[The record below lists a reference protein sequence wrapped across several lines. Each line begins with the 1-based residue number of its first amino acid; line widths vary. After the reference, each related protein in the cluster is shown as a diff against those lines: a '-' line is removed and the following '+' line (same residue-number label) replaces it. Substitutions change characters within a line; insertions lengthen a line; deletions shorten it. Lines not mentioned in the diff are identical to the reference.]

1 MRLAGNLSLGSSP
14 NEFSGVSSFCFSGA
28 SDRIAKAASM
38 YLLCSTPVVLPSAVI
53 ASYALSTLV
62 RKSSTSTKNGGFF
75 SATISNDGANLTAC
89 RSYVTGFVLYFLRIL
104 SLLRRTSSGSAGK
117 ALVMR
122 AISSFENS
130 KVPSTIGFPSCI
142 SSCISSQRSSSSIWA
157 SWLSWVNAS
166 SKAVFPLSFFPTSA
180 AISPTTTGP
189 ESWMHLKPWT
199 RNSRSRIMRRIFH
212 CFTEPSSHL
221 SGSCDWLCKGE
232 WRGLVWAAGGEIHGG
247 TGGVWGRGG
256 SRGREEP
263 TFFARGGS
271 VRGKAHRQR
280 SKQCRAVGELT
291 T

>member
-104 SLLRRTSSGSAGK
+104 SLLRRISSGSAGK

-130 KVPSTIGFPSCI
+130 KVASTIGLPCCI

-157 SWLSWVNAS
+157 SSLSWVNAS
-166 SKAVFPLSFFPTSA
+166 SNAVFPLSFFPTSA

-212 CFTEPSSHL
+212 CFREPSSNL
-221 SGSCDWLCKGE
+221 SGACDWMCKRE
-232 WRGLVWAAGGEIHGG
+232 WRALVLAAEREIHECDRGGDGG
-247 TGGVWGRGG
+247 TGGLGKGPYRAGG
-256 SRGREEP
+256 SAILSVPERNPGRE
-263 TFFARGGS
+263 R
-271 VRGKAHRQR
+271 
-280 SKQCRAVGELT
+280 
-291 T
+291 